1 MFIIG
6 ERFVRSDYNSMYYVG
21 WVERSET
28 QRYSLCPT
36 LNSVKLSRA
45 KLRLLS
51 GVKRRFRAS
60 TQPTIT
66 IKIVGFRVSTKNQ
79 YQFTSQEVK
88 QLAFRL
94 DGLFLPIVEDSELP
108 FYIVEVQFQ
117 PDPNLYYRLFAEL
130 FIYLKQ
136 YQPPHPW
143 QLVVIYPNRQTE
155 RENSLHFQEI
165 LELPKITRIYLNEL
179 STPET
184 GSLPIKL
191 LKLIIE
197 PENTASDLAV
207 DLARQAQTEISDTAV
222 RESFINLLENIIVYK
237 LPQKTRQEIAAMFSL
252 SDLKQTRFYQEI
264 VEEVQA
270 EFQAQL
276 QAQSQLQAQLQAEA
290 KQREKSAI
298 LKMFNV
304 GLATE
309 QIAIFFDLPVAE
321 VAAIIAQSQQEQAEQ
336 N

>member
-1 MFIIG
+1 MKTDSIFYNIFQ
-6 ERFVRSDYNSMYYVG
+6 EFPFVFF
-21 WVERSET
+21 
-28 QRYSLCPT
+28 
-36 LNSVKLSRA
+36 A
-45 KLRLLS
+45 LL
-51 GVKRRFRAS
+51 GIPADATDR
-60 TQPTIT
+60 
-66 IKIVGFRVSTKNQ
+66 
-79 YQFTSQEVK
+79 YQFTSQEIK

-94 DGLFLPIVEDSELP
+94 DGLFLPIVEDSQLP

-155 RENSLHFQEI
+155 RENSLHFQEM

-179 STPET
+179 RTPET

-191 LKLIIE
+191 LKLVIE

-222 RESFINLLENIIVYK
+222 RESFINLLETIIVYK
-237 LPQKTRQEIAAMFSL
+237 LPQKSREEIAAMFNL
-252 SDLKQTRFYQEI
+252 SDLKSTRFYQD
-264 VEEVQA
+264 VFA
-270 EFQAQL
+270 EGKTEA
-276 QAQSQLQAQLQAEA
+276 QAEA
-290 KQREKSAI
+290 KQREKAAI
-298 LKMFNV
+298 LRMFNV
-304 GLATE
+304 GLTTE
-309 QIAIFFDLPVAE
+309 QIATVFDLPVAE
-321 VAAIIAQSQQEQAEQ
+321 VATIIAQSQQEQADQ